1 MGMGMGIGGLTQ
13 LASVVAFIMFVC
25 ALFEQFCPSDLRRF
39 FRKYTHKF
47 IDLMSP
53 YSQISFFE
61 LSGEPLEQSE
71 TYTVIQTYLGA
82 NSSQRA
88 KVVEDSQTPVVL
100 GIDDNEEITDD
111 FNGVKVWWSANSTI
125 PTAQEFSGRPNS
137 DVMRYLTLTFHKMH
151 GDLITTSYI
160 QHVLEQGKAIAKKN
174 RQLKLYTNKPSPDV
188 SYCSCRYQAFKVL
201 AKNYLD
207 IESHGDLCPII
218 EKLLGETNMSPAV
231 AENLMPKSIIEDVET
246 CLKNLIQ
253 SLEIAKKKAE
263 EEAKKKTE
271 KAYLKAYKD
280 KQQLA
285 QEDEKVEE
293 ASEKYEEDFLIID

>member
-1 MGMGMGIGGLTQ
+1 MGIGGLTQ

-207 IESHGDLCPII
+207 IESHGDLFPII

>member
-207 IESHGDLCPII
+207 IESHGDLFPII